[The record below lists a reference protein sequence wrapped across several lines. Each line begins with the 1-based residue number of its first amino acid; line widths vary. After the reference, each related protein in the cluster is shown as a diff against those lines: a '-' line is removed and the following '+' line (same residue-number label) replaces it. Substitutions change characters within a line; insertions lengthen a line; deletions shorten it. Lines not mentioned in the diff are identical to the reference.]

1 MIIMSVKSNKKT
13 ETQSTEKKHRAKY
26 GGGSIRYNTAKDAY
40 VVSYKGKSTTC
51 KTKKQAED
59 KLREYKLL
67 MKNVSENERKAAKQR
82 KEKGANTVVEVVKM
96 YRKSKYSHKQLRIR
110 SVAREDETLNLLAK
124 SAIAN
129 IPICELTDDMVW
141 NNLIAPLQ
149 KTHAH
154 STAKKVFELLHA
166 TTRWASSRRQNI
178 IDYDVCEEIS
188 FPNKSHF
195 QYDINKA
202 EAGKVKFYTLD
213 QQKQIVE
220 RCNAKF
226 KNGKP
231 RTHFG
236 AAIRLILYT
245 GLREGEACFIRWTD
259 CDMLNR
265 TITVA
270 GTVVEYKD
278 KTTNKTV
285 VEAQPMPKTDSS
297 FRTIKL
303 GNEAYE
309 ALCEL
314 QEINGNCE
322 RVISTTDGT
331 LCSPSNIR
339 KKMDSIIFFVAKS
352 DPTILLVEDRVHA
365 LRHTY
370 ASNEILKY
378 ITTYG
383 NNDQAK
389 PNAILWVSKQLGH
402 SSVEITNEYY
412 NHMLDIYIRSNKI
425 KIA

>member
-1 MIIMSVKSNKKT
+1 
-13 ETQSTEKKHRAKY
+13 
-26 GGGSIRYNTAKDAY
+26 
-40 VVSYKGKSTTC
+40 
-51 KTKKQAED
+51 
-59 KLREYKLL
+59 
-67 MKNVSENERKAAKQR
+67 
-82 KEKGANTVVEVVKM
+82 
-96 YRKSKYSHKQLRIR
+96 
-110 SVAREDETLNLLAK
+110 
-124 SAIAN
+124 
-129 IPICELTDDMVW
+129 
-141 NNLIAPLQ
+141 
-149 KTHAH
+149 
-154 STAKKVFELLHA
+154 
-166 TTRWASSRRQNI
+166 
-178 IDYDVCEEIS
+178 
-188 FPNKSHF
+188 
-195 QYDINKA
+195 
-202 EAGKVKFYTLD
+202 
-213 QQKQIVE
+213 
-220 RCNAKF
+220 
-226 KNGKP
+226 
-231 RTHFG
+231 
-236 AAIRLILYT
+236 
-245 GLREGEACFIRWTD
+245 
-259 CDMLNR
+259 MLNQ

-314 QEINGNCE
+314 QEINGNYE

-412 NHMLDIYIRSNKI
+412 NHMLDIYIRSNEI
-425 KIA
+425 KIP